1 MRKRAIQ
8 IQCKSLDEDVD
19 KKIIE
24 WHGGKEDA
32 YRTGTNEK

>member
-8 IQCKSLDEDVD
+8 MQCKSLEEDVD
-19 KKIIE
+19 KNIIE
-24 WHGGKEDA
+24 GHGGKEDA